1 MTDPSPFEASPAAIA
16 RKRGVVNHTL
26 ALEVSTICAVFDYVD
41 KWLDSIAGDG
51 CVFIEKKLE
60 LADTSVPL

>member
-1 MTDPSPFEASPAAIA
+1 MFA
-16 RKRGVVNHTL
+16 
-26 ALEVSTICAVFDYVD
+26 AVFGYVD

-60 LADTSVPL
+60 LADTLVPLWAIVERERKTP